1 MYLYMNAF
9 GNVDYPPYTS
19 LWQHL
24 GEQMVQEVKSAGLTA
39 SLTDLA
45 TTDPEQCLTQQVLC
59 MYMYMYMPTFL
70 YTNTSSLAFLHVQ
83 CTRI

>member
-1 MYLYMNAF
+1 MYIYMNAF
-9 GNVDYPPYTS
+9 GNVDYPSYTSLSS

-59 MYMYMYMPTFL
+59 MYMFL
-70 YTNTSSLAFLHVQ
+70 NE
-83 CTRI
+83 R